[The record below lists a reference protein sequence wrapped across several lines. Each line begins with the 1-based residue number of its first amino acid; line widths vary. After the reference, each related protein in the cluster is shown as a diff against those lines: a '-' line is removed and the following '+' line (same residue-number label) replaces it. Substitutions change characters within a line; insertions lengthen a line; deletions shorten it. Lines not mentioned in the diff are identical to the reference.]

1 LGLHEGAGPPGVA
14 LLRPY
19 LRHRQLLL
27 VLDNWEHLGPAEPV
41 LADLL
46 AGAPGLGLLVT
57 SQVPLR
63 LAGARTLPLPAL
75 ALPPRHPL
83 PPLAELQDYPAIAL
97 FLQGAHVAGAAWQL
111 APENAGLIAAICTR
125 LEGVPLALELAAA
138 RSRLCPPAAIL
149 AGLDAPLD
157 FLTEESAE
165 RPARHQA
172 VRHALAWSYALL
184 HHADQV
190 LFAGLGV
197 FAGGAPLAAVA
208 TLGPPLL
215 AAAGLPPRGAR
226 EAIQRGLE
234 RLLAHH
240 LLARAEVP
248 PAAPRFTLLA
258 TVRAYA
264 REQLQALDLLSLAEH
279 HHAAYYLA
287 LAEQLA
293 GAGTGTPDGLDRLE
307 GELENCHA
315 ALGWSLTD
323 NQDRA
328 TAGRLALALGG
339 FWETRG
345 YWQEGRH
352 WLGRVLAEAAA
363 LPDALVAQLRYW
375 AGRLAYLQGDY
386 PAAAPLLQASL
397 AAGQAQADGPLA
409 ARALTALGWMAY
421 CQEDYRR
428 ARDLYEQGLA
438 GCRASDPRA
447 AASVLNSLGAIAL
460 LLGDRAAEPLL
471 QESLALRE
479 AAGDRQGV
487 ARSLDALGLAAQSRA
502 DYAQAG
508 QYLRDSL
515 ALARTLGDKL
525 GMSLV
530 LNNLGWV
537 CVATGDLAAAQL
549 YLAEA
554 LGLARE
560 VGSRWSTTLAL
571 CYLGWVAVQQGTPA
585 AAAALLDESLA
596 LTEAQGM
603 PQAGVL
609 CHLGLAQVA
618 LATAEPRQAARQLA
632 AAAALR
638 QRLGTTLTP
647 YERQM
652 VARLEQAIGPP

>member
-1 LGLHEGAGPPGVA
+1 MSDPSRPNIPNQDRSFSRWLRARRQARDFTQEGLAERAECSVQMVRKLEAGTVRPSPALAVRLTACLAPPPVPGPPARGLPFAAWLRAQRQTLDLTQAALARQAGCSLSTIKRLEQGQLRPSRVLAATLARQLAIPPPDWPAWLQAARALPTAAEPVRPPRPTNPPALFLPLVGRERGLAQIQAAVTHEARRLVTLAGPAGIGKTRLALYAAAALDAAFPDGVWWVPLATLTDPALLAATISRALGLHEGAGPPGVA

-19 LRHRQLLL
+19 LRPRQLLL

-345 YWQEGRH
+345 YWQEGR
-352 WLGRVLAEAAA
+352 
-363 LPDALVAQLRYW
+363 Q
-375 AGRLAYLQGDY
+375 
-386 PAAAPLLQASL
+386 
-397 AAGQAQADGPLA
+397 
-409 ARALTALGWMAY
+409 
-421 CQEDYRR
+421 
-428 ARDLYEQGLA
+428 
-438 GCRASDPRA
+438 
-447 AASVLNSLGAIAL
+447 
-460 LLGDRAAEPLL
+460 
-471 QESLALRE
+471 
-479 AAGDRQGV
+479 
-487 ARSLDALGLAAQSRA
+487 
-502 DYAQAG
+502 
-508 QYLRDSL
+508 
-515 ALARTLGDKL
+515 
-525 GMSLV
+525 
-530 LNNLGWV
+530 
-537 CVATGDLAAAQL
+537 
-549 YLAEA
+549 
-554 LGLARE
+554 
-560 VGSRWSTTLAL
+560 
-571 CYLGWVAVQQGTPA
+571 
-585 AAAALLDESLA
+585 
-596 LTEAQGM
+596 
-603 PQAGVL
+603 
-609 CHLGLAQVA
+609 
-618 LATAEPRQAARQLA
+618 
-632 AAAALR
+632 
-638 QRLGTTLTP
+638 
-647 YERQM
+647 
-652 VARLEQAIGPP
+652 